1 MSKIH
6 FSGTRVSCYLAHLR
20 RKLIGELIVY
30 RQVSVRPSTFS
41 NNISEAMK
49 PILTKFYIQH
59 LHGHSDRREK
69 CVGGYETGDWKGHRD
84 VKLEPPVSHGYDS
97 L

>member
-1 MSKIH
+1 MSKILGI
-6 FSGTRVSCYLAHLR
+6 FSGTRVSCCLAHLR
-20 RKLIGELIVY
+20 QKLIGELIVY

-49 PILTKFYIQH
+49 PIITKFYIQH

-69 CVGGYETGDWKGHRD
+69 CVGGMRQETGKAIGM
-84 VKLEPPVSHGYDS
+84 
-97 L
+97 